1 MNCLLNYRLIKCF
14 CHTNKHV
21 CVRPKIVLT
30 KIEKEQQ
37 NTFKNLAVFV
47 VPSWASSSVSF
58 LFSCFCNNIS
68 WCVSTKITAINCRLP
83 VSVNLCW
90 PAGCVT
96 KTKPLTEM
104 KLFLNIGRS
113 ISMSILNH
121 VSYYYSGRM
130 HAKTK
135 THICSHNVIKNIAFW
150 MLNKVYS
157 VLCRNRSHEVIFL
170 AQNEQ
175 AAAPEHT
182 CQDTEEQFDY
192 SKQEKVGICG
202 SDWNTSTHFPLYNK
216 RFMSNSIWQKIIWHI
231 HLWHLWKHLID
242 WWFSL

>member
-1 MNCLLNYRLIKCF
+1 MIYSELMNCLLNYRLIKCF

-96 KTKPLTEM
+96 KRKPLTEM

-150 MLNKVYS
+150 MLNKVSFS
-157 VLCRNRSHEVIFL
+157 VVQKQVTWSNILSTEWTGCCTRTHLSRHRGTIWLFKTGKSWYLWFRLKYI
-170 AQNEQ
+170 
-175 AAAPEHT
+175 
-182 CQDTEEQFDY
+182 DTLPF
-192 SKQEKVGICG
+192 V
-202 SDWNTSTHFPLYNK
+202 
-216 RFMSNSIWQKIIWHI
+216 
-231 HLWHLWKHLID
+231 
-242 WWFSL
+242 